1 MSKEFDEDWPRRINV
16 TKVLTYDTEIIYE
29 QILEDNRAS
38 NGDLDIELDD
48 IIEKIYTYVK
58 DDFSCGWGHEANIR
72 DLIIQDENG
81 EEY

>member
-16 TKVLTYDTEIIYE
+16 TKVLTYDTEIIYD

-58 DDFSCGWGHEANIR
+58 DDFSCGWGHEVNIR

>member
-16 TKVLTYDTEIIYE
+16 TKVLTYDTETIYE

-48 IIEKIYTYVK
+48 IIEKIYIYVK